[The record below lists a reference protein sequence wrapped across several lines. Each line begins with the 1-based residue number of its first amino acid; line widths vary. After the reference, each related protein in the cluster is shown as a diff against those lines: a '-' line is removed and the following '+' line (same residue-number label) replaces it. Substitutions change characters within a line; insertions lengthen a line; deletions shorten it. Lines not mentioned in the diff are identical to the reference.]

1 MSRLLMLSLLLVVSI
16 AGVQAEIDVYPFEN
30 PEQEV
35 RFRAL
40 INEFRCPKCQNQ
52 NLSDS
57 NAPLAKDL
65 RGVIHEQIQAGKSD
79 QEIADYLQSR
89 YGDFVLYKPPVK
101 SNTALLWFGPASV
114 LLLVMVWLFRRKA
127 LSETE
132 ISGSLTDE
140 ERKRLQS
147 LMSDKKDS
155 A

>member
-1 MSRLLMLSLLLVVSI
+1 MMRYWFAAVLMLLS
-16 AGVQAEIDVYPFEN
+16 AGVIRADIDVYPFDS
-30 PEQEV
+30 PEQEM

-52 NLSDS
+52 NLADS

-65 RGVIHEQIQAGKSD
+65 RSVIHEQIQSGKTD

-89 YGDFVLYKPPVK
+89 YGDFVLYMPPVK
-101 SNTALLWFGPASV
+101 GNTMLLWFGPATV
-114 LLLVMVWLFRRKA
+114 LLVVMIWLFRRKT

-132 ISGSLTDE
+132 KSGSLKDE
-140 ERKRLQS
+140 ERQRLQS